1 MRRRWRRA
9 PTGIISSAKDALAKG
24 KRVATR
30 VAELEGERRREEIAR
45 MLAGA
50 EITAEARAA
59 AERLIRAAGRLIRR
73 VQASARYPTYIMARR
88 EKSETPVDDLTE
100 KQAKAEHAR
109 LAGRDRRA

>member
-1 MRRRWRRA
+1 MRRKWRRA

-30 VAELEGERRREEIAR
+30 VAELEGEHRREEIAR

-59 AERLIRAAGRLIRR
+59 AERLIRAAGAAR
-73 VQASARYPTYIMARR
+73 VQSDRHGRSARRQ
-88 EKSETPVDDLTE
+88 KSEAV
-100 KQAKAEHAR
+100 
-109 LAGRDRRA
+109 RR